1 MSVPWKSGGGV
12 DGQLFEHVT
21 MVFIA
26 LLMRSFVLD
35 INGKIHLPMF
45 FSQLKCFCVKC

>member
-1 MSVPWKSGGGV
+1 MSVPWKSGGV

-26 LLMRSFVLD
+26 WLMRSFVLD
-35 INGKIHLPMF
+35 INGKKFIYCTDVFSIEMF
-45 FSQLKCFCVKC
+45 LC

>member
-1 MSVPWKSGGGV
+1 MSVSWKSGGV

-26 LLMRSFVLD
+26 SLMRSFVLD
-35 INGKIHLPMF
+35 INGKIHL
-45 FSQLKCFCVKC
+45 LH

>member
-1 MSVPWKSGGGV
+1 MSVSWKSGGV

-26 LLMRSFVLD
+26 SLMQSFVLD
-35 INGKIHLPMF
+35 INGKNSLTDVFSIEMF
-45 FSQLKCFCVKC
+45 LC

>member
-1 MSVPWKSGGGV
+1 MSVSWKSGGV

-26 LLMRSFVLD
+26 SLMRSFVLD
-35 INGKIHLPMF
+35 INGKIHLLM